1 MMTVDNIRNEFIDL
15 LVNVKR
21 QGDSH
26 RKITAVELLYGRNPD
41 DLRAVPRGFR
51 FPREAWSHHENS
63 VTQAGQVF
71 SKKMNRARDATDMR
85 QVRVGKHADVHPQ
98 SLYSGNVF

>member
-1 MMTVDNIRNEFIDL
+1 MAGTLMTSGRSPA
-15 LVNVKR
+15 
-21 QGDSH
+21 DS
-26 RKITAVELLYGRNPD
+26 D
-41 DLRAVPRGFR
+41 
-51 FPREAWSHHENS
+51 FPGTGSHHENS

-98 SLYSGNVF
+98 SLYNGNVF